1 MQVVILAGGLATRL
15 RPITSSTPKSMVIVQ
30 GRPFLE
36 YQLQFLRNNG
46 IKDIVLCVGHLKEQI
61 EFYFADGSQ
70 YGVNIKYS
78 KEKGPLLGTAGA
90 LKNAFDLLDDIF
102 FVMYGDSYL
111 LLDFKEV
118 WSYFHQFEKSGLMV
132 VYKNNNRY
140 DTSNVSLNGVIVK
153 KYSKTE
159 QDRDMVYIDYGASLL
174 RKTAL
179 ELIPDDEYY
188 SLESLFSSLIAQK
201 ELLAFPVQQR
211 FYEIGS
217 KEGLAEFQ
225 DYITKKSQP

>member
-1 MQVVILAGGLATRL
+1 
-15 RPITSSTPKSMVIVQ
+15 MVIVQ

-36 YQLQFLRNNG
+36 YQLEFLRNNG
-46 IKDIVLCVGHLKEQI
+46 INEIVLCVGHLKEQI
-61 EFYFADGSQ
+61 EFYFTDGSR
-70 YGVNIKYS
+70 YGVNIRYS

-111 LLDFKEV
+111 FLDFKEV
-118 WSYFHQFEKSGLMV
+118 WRYFNQFQKFGLMV

-140 DTSNVSLNGVIVK
+140 DTSNVSLDGVFVK
-153 KYSKTE
+153 RYSKTE
-159 QDRDMVYIDYGASLL
+159 QDREMIYIDYGVSLI
-174 RKTAL
+174 RKMAL
-179 ELIPDDEYY
+179 ELIPKDEYY

-201 ELLAFPVQQR
+201 ELLAFPIQER

-217 KEGLAEFQ
+217 KKGLAEFQ
-225 DYITKKSQP
+225 NYITKKKSQP